1 MDFPSRLEKIDRKLR
16 KKWNDEIEEFLGKPP
31 SSSSDVIPLKEFEY
45 DAVKASL
52 EAIALELQIE
62 LTAYNTQDETDKID
76 EYIGVAVRTGKNLLR
91 WFIQIYLE
99 QRRGRRESGCTID
112 VLRSTDILSSI
123 VGILKWSVDD
133 TKENTK
139 LARDSSLFI
148 FYATFAQ
155 FPGDE
160 IASKGINHLIT
171 ELAFPSLSLEILMN
185 TNSVALALTLVR
197 NLHSMAVSFPGAKKV
212 ILATQIQWDPSTAIK
227 SAPWAPGE
235 PSTVNLSLSCL
246 ELMKWS
252 LDAPPSFPDINPED
266 KRAELVIEILNLF
279 YALRKGQELV
289 GTTTNNS
296 ALANAVVRI
305 LQLPFPAQSNDENDS
320 ENNNDIVVKR
330 IEQCKLSA
338 ISILMDSDASFG
350 EYMLEIGSL
359 DALLQIF
366 QRQVDSVVDNT
377 RVDSAATA
385 AIVPILAVLNKY
397 SMANSDVQQQVK
409 AFVFPSETEKLYQQ
423 AVKENRKTKMSPL
436 DAPKDSLRG
445 KLVMLLSWVDGY
457 IKRCSAELMWT
468 LCNSDYSEYTCRVG
482 MGNALTLL
490 NAKGLSPVQIPT

>member
-1 MDFPSRLEKIDRKLR
+1 MGPIYGYKVS
-16 KKWNDEIEEFLGKPP
+16 
-31 SSSSDVIPLKEFEY
+31 PL
-45 DAVKASL
+45 
-52 EAIALELQIE
+52 
-62 LTAYNTQDETDKID
+62 
-76 EYIGVAVRTGKNLLR
+76 
-91 WFIQIYLE
+91 
-99 QRRGRRESGCTID
+99 
-112 VLRSTDILSSI
+112 
-123 VGILKWSVDD
+123 
-133 TKENTK
+133 
-139 LARDSSLFI
+139 
-148 FYATFAQ
+148 
-155 FPGDE
+155 
-160 IASKGINHLIT
+160 
-171 ELAFPSLSLEILMN
+171 
-185 TNSVALALTLVR
+185 
-197 NLHSMAVSFPGAKKV
+197 
-212 ILATQIQWDPSTAIK
+212 
-227 SAPWAPGE
+227 APGE

-320 ENNNDIVVKR
+320 ENNNDIAVKR

>member
-1 MDFPSRLEKIDRKLR
+1 MDFPSRLENIDKKLR
-16 KKWNDEIEEFLGKPP
+16 DKWNDEIEEFLGKPP
-31 SSSSDVIPLKEFEY
+31 SSSSDIIPLKEFDD
-45 DAVKASL
+45 DAVKSSL
-52 EAIALELQIE
+52 EATALVLQIE
-62 LTAYNTQDETDKID
+62 LLAYNTQNETAKID
-76 EYIGVAVRTGKNLLR
+76 EYIGDAVRTGKNLLR

-99 QRRGRRESGCTID
+99 QRRGRRESGGTID
-112 VLRSTDILSSI
+112 YLRSIDILSNI
-123 VGILKWSVDD
+123 VGILKWSVD
-133 TKENTK
+133 TKDNTK

-148 FYATFAQ
+148 FYATFSQ
-155 FPGDE
+155 FPGDV

-171 ELAFPSLSLEILMN
+171 ELSFPSLSLEILMK
-185 TNSVALALTLVR
+185 TNSVALALSLVR
-197 NLHSMAVSFPGAKKV
+197 NLHSMVVSFPGAQKV
-212 ILATQIQWDPSTAIK
+212 ILNTEIQWDPSTAMK
-227 SAPWAPGE
+227 SAPWAIEE
-235 PSTVNLSLSCL
+235 PFTINLSLSCL

-252 LDAPPSFPDINPED
+252 LDAPPSFPDENSED

-289 GTTTNNS
+289 DTTTNNS
-296 ALANAVVRI
+296 VLANAVVRI
-305 LQLPFPAQSNDENDS
+305 LQLPFSAQTNDDNEND
-320 ENNNDIVVKR
+320 NGIVVKR

-350 EYMLEIGSL
+350 KYLLEIGSL
-359 DALLQIF
+359 DALLQILK
-366 QRQVDSVVDNT
+366 RQVDNVVDNT
-377 RVDSAATA
+377 RIDSAATA

-445 KLVMLLSWVDGY
+445 KIVVLLSWVDGY

-490 NAKGLSPVQIPT
+490 NSKGLSPVQIPT